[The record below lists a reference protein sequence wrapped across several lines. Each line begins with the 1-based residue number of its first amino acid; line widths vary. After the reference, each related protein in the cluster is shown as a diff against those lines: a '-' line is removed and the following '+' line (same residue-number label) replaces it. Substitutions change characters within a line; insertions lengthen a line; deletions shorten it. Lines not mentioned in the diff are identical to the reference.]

1 MVVKALLD
9 RASDLDPASGDDMR
23 FGDASG
29 AGQENRN
36 VARMAVPL
44 PRSARLAAR
53 GQAPRC
59 RHSPL
64 TYCIAR

>member
-36 VARMAVPL
+36 VPRMAVLLAGL
-44 PRSARLAAR
+44 PVTVPGATVNRL
-53 GQAPRC
+53 
-59 RHSPL
+59 
-64 TYCIAR
+64 